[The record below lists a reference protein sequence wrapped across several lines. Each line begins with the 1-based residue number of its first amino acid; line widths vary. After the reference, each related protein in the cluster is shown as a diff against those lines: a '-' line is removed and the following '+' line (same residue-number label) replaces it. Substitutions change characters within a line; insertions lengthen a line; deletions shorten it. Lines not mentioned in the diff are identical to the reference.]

1 MNIFLAVLVFLQVAY
16 GGRVY
21 EDEDIIVSGGYG
33 GRPVSGYGERPV
45 TGYGTRSSIAI
56 KRPVVLHERPAVV
69 HERPVVIHERPVV
82 IHERPAAARVIARE
96 DVDDEVEVVDIG
108 YGARPVHGEG
118 YGVRA
123 AQAVVVRDQGYGG
136 RGPVI
141 VQEGLGARAAAPV
154 LVRDEGHGAH
164 AAGAVLVRHEGQGG
178 AQAIVVQDD
187 DLDDSEGATFFSRGH
202 GYGHEYGESGP
213 YSSSGRYVQWVGEPT
228 RYMHRR
234 IGSGRYDAERRVAA
248 GRRVAVASPV
258 GDRKLVFL
266 GAGNTAYSRED
277 SY

>member
-1 MNIFLAVLVFLQVAY
+1 MGSANHPFNSTLHNMNILLAVLFFLQVAY

-45 TGYGTRSSIAI
+45 TGYGARSTIAI
-56 KRPVVLHERPAVV
+56 KRPVLHERPAVIRERPV
-69 HERPVVIHERPVV
+69 VIHEPPVVIHERPV
-82 IHERPAAARVIARE
+82 AARVIARE
-96 DVDDEVEVVDIG
+96 DVDDEVEIVDIG

-154 LVRDEGHGAH
+154 LVRDEGHG
-164 AAGAVLVRHEGQGG
+164 G

-187 DLDDSEGATFFSRGH
+187 DLDNSEGATFFSRGH

-234 IGSGRYDAERRVAA
+234 IGS
-248 GRRVAVASPV
+248 
-258 GDRKLVFL
+258 
-266 GAGNTAYSRED
+266 
-277 SY
+277 